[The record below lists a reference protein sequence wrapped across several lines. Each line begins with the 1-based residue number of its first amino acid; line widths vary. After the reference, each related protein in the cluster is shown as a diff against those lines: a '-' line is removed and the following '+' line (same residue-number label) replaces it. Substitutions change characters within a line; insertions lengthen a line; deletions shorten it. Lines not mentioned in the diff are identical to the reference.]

1 MGLSLLDLPLP
12 VKIAPAA
19 PVGDEQ
25 LISFARANEPYRIEQ
40 NAEGEIIVMTP
51 AGGETSSSE
60 AYLGYAITRWAIE
73 TGQGVSFSPSA
84 GFRLPDKN
92 LLSPDAS
99 WMATDRWESLSRQQ
113 QRGFTPFCPDFLIE
127 LRSSS
132 DSASEVEAKMVQ
144 WMSNG
149 AQFAWLIDPI
159 RKVAIIYRQGREPE
173 TLTEPECLDGEDPV
187 SGFQLEMGP
196 FWA

>member
-12 VKIAPAA
+12 VKIVPAA
-19 PVGDEQ
+19 PLSDEE

-51 AGGETSSSE
+51 AGGETSSWE
-60 AYLGYAITRWAIE
+60 AYLTYALTRWAIE
-73 TGQGVSFSPSA
+73 TGNGISFSPSA

-99 WMATDRWESLSRQQ
+99 WMATDRWNSLSRQQ
-113 QRGFTPFCPDFLIE
+113 QRGFSPLCPDFLIE
-127 LRSSS
+127 LRSPSG
-132 DSASEVEAKMVQ
+132 SACEVETKMAQ

-149 AQFAWLIDPI
+149 AQLAWLIGPI
-159 RKVAIIYRQGREPE
+159 RKVAIVYCQGREPE
-173 TLTEPECLDGEDPV
+173 MHQEPEFLEGEGPL
-187 SGFQLEMGP
+187 SGFRLDARR